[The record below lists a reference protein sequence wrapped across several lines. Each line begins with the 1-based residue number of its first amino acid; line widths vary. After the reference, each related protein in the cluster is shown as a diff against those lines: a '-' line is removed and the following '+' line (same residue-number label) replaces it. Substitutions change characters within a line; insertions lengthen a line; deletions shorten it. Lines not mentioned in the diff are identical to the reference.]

1 MQISYSSDIVI
12 QNGIV
17 YNTRTITDA
26 TLSPF
31 NLNATDGSY
40 GGYDHCIRVMTSNA
54 LTINLPD
61 TADEGLENGRVYYIF
76 SGISTTSGITVFGNG
91 NDIYGSDRYI
101 ITSGYNSMHIMYSS
115 DLGEWLII

>member
-1 MQISYSSDIVI
+1 MQVSYSSDIVI

-31 NLNATDGSY
+31 NLSATDGSY

-61 TADEGLENGRVYYIF
+61 VAEEGLENGRVYYIF
-76 SGISTTSGITVFGNG
+76 SGTSTTNGITVFGNG

-101 ITSGYNSMHIMYSS
+101 ITSGYNSMHIMYST
-115 DLGEWLII
+115 DLGEWLIL